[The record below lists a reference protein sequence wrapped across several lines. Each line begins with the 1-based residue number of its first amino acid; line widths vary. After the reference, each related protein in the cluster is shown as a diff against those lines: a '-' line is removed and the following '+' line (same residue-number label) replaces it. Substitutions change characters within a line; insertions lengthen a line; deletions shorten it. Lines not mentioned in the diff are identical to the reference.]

1 MASHVGLSNNLTDS
15 SMITLRASWILHS
28 AKEAYLD
35 TSFLT
40 IYLLLCLC
48 FFLSCICALIIS
60 SQETPERRWLPWRG
74 CKSGSALAS
83 TETTLS
89 IHSSHWACVL
99 ARKRVPC
106 KCPQGSSTTFPLML
120 NKVLKSNPLC
130 KCRSYYQVGVLWFSS
145 GRAQLLEVAGIRS
158 RSWTFSIQLC
168 RGKTDRRAW
177 HTAMKEDAIWFGK
190 LAPGMMQLPYVP
202 RCQISNGAEWP
213 DPDLWLR
220 VLNSLSR
227 EPL

>member
-1 MASHVGLSNNLTDS
+1 MACHVRLCNKLTDS
-15 SMITLRASWILHS
+15 SAITLRTSWILHS
-28 AKEAYLD
+28 AKQAHLD

-40 IYLLLCLC
+40 IYLLQHLC
-48 FFLSCICALIIS
+48 FLLSRICALIIR
-60 SQETPERRWLPWRG
+60 SQRTPGRCWLPCRG
-74 CKSGSALAS
+74 CESGSALAS
-83 TETTLS
+83 TEATIS
-89 IHSSHWACVL
+89 IRSSHCSCVL

-106 KCPQGSSTTFPLML
+106 KCLQGSSTTLPLML
-120 NKVLKSNPLC
+120 NKVLKSKALC
-130 KCRSYYQVGVLWFSS
+130 KCCSYYQVGVLWFSS
-145 GRAQLLEVAGIRS
+145 RRAQLLKVAGIRS
-158 RSWTFSIQLC
+158 RSWMFGIQLC
-168 RGKTDRRAW
+168 REKTDIRSWR
-177 HTAMKEDAIWFGK
+177 TAMKEDAIWFGK